1 VLERHGGDIQQ
12 LDGIVSILTSLTQE
26 PPAPGVR

>member
-12 LDGIVSILTSLTQE
+12 LDGIVSLLASLTRD